1 MKARRRQKF
10 RLGGSVL
17 MAGTDI
23 SGLSSRAQFAIVSEA
38 IRRVKGKSLAKQIW
52 TPQPGAQ
59 YEGYDCVTDEL
70 FYGGQAGGG
79 KTDLLLG
86 LAFMHRTSIIF
97 RRQFAH
103 LKALTSRSKELLRH
117 IRGVSYNGQLK
128 IWNGL
133 PGNRTLEFGAVQ
145 YEDDKYNYQGQA
157 HDLKAFDEI
166 TQFTESQYLYLTAWN
181 RSAVKGQRSRI
192 VCTGNPP
199 QYESGQWVIERW
211 GAWLDPKHTNP
222 AQPGELRYYTMIDGE
237 EQECPDGTP
246 FMHNGEPIT
255 PQSRTFIPASLSD
268 NAYYRDSNYRARL
281 QTLPE
286 PLRSQLLYGDFQ
298 IGFQDDAWQVIPTEW
313 VYAAMKRR
321 TAPAYKRKENAPLT
335 SLGVDVARGGED
347 QTIILKVYGDWIDE
361 LIKQPGSA
369 TPDGSIVADYVEAE
383 HVDNALI
390 NIDSIGIGASP
401 LDILGNERGL
411 PVRGINAGERSE
423 VRDKT
428 DEFGFRNKRA
438 EMWWRLREMLEPGS
452 GRELVLPDDRE
463 LLGDL
468 CAPRY
473 KPTSQGIQIES
484 KDDIK
489 KRLGRSTDCGDALVM
504 ALHEHMPMPPPASR
518 SHSISV
524 DELLAG

>member
-1 MKARRRQKF
+1 MKARRTQEF
-10 RLGGSVL
+10 RLGVSVL
-17 MAGTDI
+17 MAGRDI
-23 SGLSSRAQFAIVSEA
+23 SGLSSRAQLAIVSEA
-38 IRRVKGKSLAKQIW
+38 IRRVKGKSLAKRIW

-59 YEGYDCVTDEL
+59 YDGYICEADEL
-70 FYGGQAGGG
+70 FYGGSAGGG

-86 LAFMHRTSIIF
+86 LAFYHKNSIIF

-103 LKALTSRSKELLRH
+103 LKAITSRSKELLRH
-117 IRGVSYNGQLK
+117 VNGASYNGQLR

-133 PGNRTLEFGAVQ
+133 PGDRTLEFGAVQ
-145 YEDDKYNYQGQA
+145 YEEDKENYQGQA

-166 TQFTESQYLYLTAWN
+166 TQFTETQYLYLTAWN

-211 GAWLDPKHTNP
+211 GAWLDPKHPNP
-222 AQPGELRYYTMIDGE
+222 AQPGELRWYTMIDDE
-237 EQECPDGTP
+237 EQEYTDGTP
-246 FMHNGEPIT
+246 FMHNGEQVIPK
-255 PQSRTFIPASLSD
+255 SRTFIPASLSD
-268 NAYYRDSNYRARL
+268 NAYLRDTDYRARL
-281 QTLPE
+281 QSLPE
-286 PLRSQLLYGDFQ
+286 PLRSQLLFGDFQ
-298 IGFQDDAWQVIPTEW
+298 IGFQDHAFQVIPTEW
-313 VYAAMKRR
+313 VYAAMRRR
-321 TAPAYKRKENAPLT
+321 TDPAHRRDEKIPLT

-347 QTIILKVYGDWIDE
+347 QTIIAKVFGDWVDE
-361 LIKQPGSA
+361 LTKHLGTA

-383 HVDNALI
+383 HQGQALI

-401 LDILGNERGL
+401 FDILNERGL

-428 DEFGFRNKRA
+428 DEFGFKNKRA

-473 KPTSQGIQIES
+473 KATSQGIQIES

-504 ALHEHMPMPPPASR
+504 ALHEHMPMPPPAS
-518 SHSISV
+518 SSYSVSV
-524 DELLAG
+524 DDLLAG

>member
-1 MKARRRQKF
+1 M
-10 RLGGSVL
+10 
-17 MAGTDI
+17 
-23 SGLSSRAQFAIVSEA
+23 
-38 IRRVKGKSLAKQIW
+38 
-52 TPQPGAQ
+52 
-59 YEGYDCVTDEL
+59 
-70 FYGGQAGGG
+70 
-79 KTDLLLG
+79 LLG
-86 LAFMHRTSIIF
+86 LAFSHRNSIIF

-117 IRGVSYNGQLK
+117 IRGASYNGQLK
-128 IWNGL
+128 IWQGL
-133 PGNRTLEFGAVQ
+133 PGDRTLEFGAVQ
-145 YEDDKYNYQGQA
+145 YEEDKNNYQGQA

-181 RSAVKGQRSRI
+181 RSAIKGQRSRI

-211 GAWLDPKHTNP
+211 GAWLDPKHPNP
-222 AQPGELRYYTMIDGE
+222 AQPCELRWYTMIDGE

-246 FMHNGEPIT
+246 FMHNGEEIKPT
-255 PQSRTFIPASLSD
+255 SRTFIPAALSD
-268 NAYYRDSNYRARL
+268 NKYYRDTDYRARL

-298 IGFQDDAWQVIPTEW
+298 IGFQDHAFQVIPTEW
-313 VYAAMKRR
+313 VYAAMQRR
-321 TAPAYKRKENAPLT
+321 TKIRQDPNVPLT

-347 QTIILKVYGDWIDE
+347 QTIIVKVLGDWVDE
-361 LIKQPGSA
+361 LIKQAGAA
-369 TPDGSIVADYVEAE
+369 TPDGNIVADYVAAE
-383 HVDNALI
+383 HQSNAII

-401 LDILGNERGL
+401 FDILNQRGF

-428 DEFGFRNKRA
+428 GEFGFANKRA
-438 EMWWRLREMLEPGS
+438 EMWWRLREILEPGS

-463 LLGDL
+463 LIGDL
-468 CAPRY
+468 CAPRW

-504 ALHEHMPMPPPASR
+504 ALHEQIQMPPPAS
-518 SHSISV
+518 SSYSLSA
-524 DELLAG
+524 DDLLSG